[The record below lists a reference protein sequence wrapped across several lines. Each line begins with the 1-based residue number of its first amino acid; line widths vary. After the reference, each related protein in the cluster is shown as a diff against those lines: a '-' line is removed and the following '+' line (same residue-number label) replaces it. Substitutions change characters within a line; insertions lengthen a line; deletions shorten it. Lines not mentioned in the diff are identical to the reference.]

1 VLRLSATLLESSRL
15 YHEAVTSPG
24 GQILVDQAGLI
35 ESIAGE
41 FVESEPMRLGSA
53 FHAVFEEPDE
63 YLEWWDGAGVYLSDG
78 YTFDAQ
84 AVDEAVADIW
94 AQAPVMEVPST
105 DTTLQTVYG
114 PVRISARADAIAGL
128 NAYELKTTQR
138 CPKPERYLDSMQWRA
153 YVLAYGVTSVTYR
166 IVQLKHLK
174 KPDVWT
180 VTNTET
186 LTLYPYPHI
195 TRDVTAAA
203 TRLVE
208 FIQHHN
214 LDKHRQEAA

>member
-1 VLRLSATLLESSRL
+1 LLESSRL
-15 YHEAVTSPG
+15 YYSGVISQES
-24 GQILVDQAGLI
+24 LI
-35 ESIAGE
+35 ESIVGD
-41 FVESEPMRLGSA
+41 VVPNEPMKLGSA
-53 FHAVFEEPDE
+53 FHAVFEEPDD

-78 YTFDAQ
+78 YAFDAQ
-84 AVDEAVADIW
+84 AVDKAVADIW
-94 AQAPVMEVPST
+94 AQAPIMEVPSSDLVLGT
-105 DTTLQTVYG
+105 DYG
-114 PVRISARADAIAGL
+114 PVRISCRADAMAGL
-128 NAYELKTTQR
+128 DAWELKTTQR
-138 CPKPERYLDSMQWRA
+138 IPKPDRYLDSMQWRA

-186 LTLYPYPHI
+186 LTLYPYPNI
-195 TRDVTAAA
+195 TQDVTKTA

-214 LDKHRQEAA
+214 LDEHRQEAA

>member
-15 YHEAVTSPG
+15 YY
-24 GQILVDQAGLI
+24 AGVISQESLI
-35 ESIAGE
+35 ESIVGD
-41 FVESEPMRLGSA
+41 VVPNEPMKLGSA

-84 AVDEAVADIW
+84 AVDKAVADIW
-94 AQAPVMEVPST
+94 AQAPIMEVPSSDLVLGT
-105 DTTLQTVYG
+105 DYG
-114 PVRISARADAIAGL
+114 PVRISCRADAMAGL
-128 NAYELKTTQR
+128 DAWELKTTQR
-138 CPKPERYLDSMQWRA
+138 VPSPERYLNSMQWRA

-186 LTLYPYPHI
+186 LTLYPYPNI
-195 TRDVTAAA
+195 TQDVTAAA

-214 LDKHRQEAA
+214 LNEHRQEAA

>member
-1 VLRLSATLLESSRL
+1 MLRLSATLLESSRL
-15 YHEAVTSPG
+15 YHEGVTSPG
-24 GQILVDQAGLI
+24 GQILVDQADLI

-41 FVESEPMRLGSA
+41 FVETEPMRLGSA
-53 FHAVFEEPDE
+53 FHAVFEDPDRH
-63 YLEWWDGAGVYLSDG
+63 LEMWDGAGVYLSDG

-84 AVDEAVADIW
+84 AVDKAVADIW
-94 AQAPVMEVPST
+94 ALAPVMEVPST
-105 DTTLQTVYG
+105 DATLQTDYG

-128 NAYELKTTQR
+128 DAWELKTTQR
-138 CPKPERYLDSMQWRA
+138 YPKPERYLDSMQWRT

-186 LTLYPYPHI
+186 LTLYPYPQI
-195 TRDVTAAA
+195 TQDVTEAA

-214 LDKHRQEAA
+214 LNEHRQEAA